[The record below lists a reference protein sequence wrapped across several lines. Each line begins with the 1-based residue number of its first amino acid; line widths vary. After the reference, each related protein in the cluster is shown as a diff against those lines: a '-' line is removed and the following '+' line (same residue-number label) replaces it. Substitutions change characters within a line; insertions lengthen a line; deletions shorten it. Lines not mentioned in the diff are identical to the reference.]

1 MSNRVDAINR
11 ASIERGDKDQS
22 DVDRRKTRSSQPSF
36 NFKTKCFFFFFFC
49 GNEVNTREKLT
60 KVSSGVLSKYKE
72 INKSVAESIKSRNF
86 DIYLLF
92 I

>member
-36 NFKTKCFFFFFFC
+36 NFKTKCCLFFFLWKR
-49 GNEVNTREKLT
+49 GQHTEKLT
-60 KVSSGVLSKYKE
+60 KASSGVLSKYKE
-72 INKSVAESIKSRNF
+72 INKSLAESIKSRNF